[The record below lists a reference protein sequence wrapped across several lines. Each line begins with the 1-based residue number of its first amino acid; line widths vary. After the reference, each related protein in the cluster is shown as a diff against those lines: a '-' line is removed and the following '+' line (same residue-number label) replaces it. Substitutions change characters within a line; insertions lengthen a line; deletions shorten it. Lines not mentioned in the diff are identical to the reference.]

1 MANIILRVVFE
12 GTTYDLDIQSD
23 IPLRLDVSAIEN
35 DRLGSFFG
43 VGSQTFDLPG
53 TKKNNKFFK
62 HAYEIGATDIP
73 AFYNTIQAYVIYDG
87 ETLIQGQLLLLEAL
101 TDQEGYVTYKVQIS
115 DQVVQFKDAIA
126 NKLIAEGDWSA
137 YTHTLTSAS
146 IVDSWSGN
154 LLSGSVFYPLCD
166 FGSDSKA
173 DWPNIPRV
181 ATGTTPGYITT
192 GSTPM
197 QAKQFLPAIRV
208 KDTLDVLFDQVGFTY
223 TGSFVTGSSWENLY
237 ILPKATEGLGAGD
250 AQFNGLEGVGG
261 TVMPQMT
268 SGTTYVLNV
277 QAYSDPGGNFNNS
290 TNTYTVPVSGDY
302 TMSATFTY
310 IVNPV
315 QAGNTPVQFELQFY
329 RNGSPIGVYDV
340 EQLNYLDAPITQTLP
355 AQTYALT
362 AGDLITCRLTAFYSG
377 TQLQSFPFRSTWS
390 LPNSSAP
397 TTYEGTTVNMANQ
410 WDAQTKSLDILKG
423 LIEQFNLVLTPV
435 YNENNKI
442 SIDTFDQWML
452 QGRFI
457 DWTDKFQTAERVGIR
472 HTVSEQQREIKLA
485 NVEDS
490 DRFSKVAQEDTPN
503 FQYGTLRLLSQN
515 NISQGDKNIGT
526 LFAPTV
532 LGSEI
537 QSGSVDEQGNPTFN
551 LNLASSFV
559 FPHLYKF
566 ENAEQ
571 KAYKFKPRIGYKAT
585 NTLPVPI
592 YIGLPV
598 ENIEVT
604 GQYAT
609 LSNVSEIPSVTGS
622 TLDLHFNNTYV
633 PFTGGVNVVSGKTA
647 YTQYWKTYIDSLY
660 WDESKKVTLD
670 IKFNQQEYKDIR
682 LNDKIFIKDQLYRI
696 NKISGFNISN
706 KDVATVELIRLYPA
720 YYTAPEVP
728 VGPTTTTTTSTTTT
742 STTSTTSTSTTTTS
756 TTVPTTTTT
765 TTSTSTT
772 TSTTTVPTTTTT
784 TSTSTTTTTTTFSC
798 NCYSYYIENYDLS
811 QTLTFQYQDCS
822 GSIIQDN
829 VVLPDTTTP
838 SFCACSGSV
847 QRQGGSLAYDIILD
861 WEGCGP
867 EPTTTTTT
875 STTTT
880 LDPLGCYEWE
890 VECLT
895 PGGCLVQY
903 TDCNGDAQE
912 FTAPFDQAGLIC
924 ARPTPSIAGGVVT
937 LTGTCATTTT
947 STSTTTTTTTC
958 ADCYTYY
965 IENYDLGQTLTYQY
979 LDCSGSMSYDNVVLP
994 DTTTPDF
1001 CACSGSVQ
1009 RQGGSLSYDIV
1020 FVWAGCGPEPTTTS
1034 TTTTTTTID
1043 PTGCYEYELECL
1055 NPGGCNVS
1063 YTDCDGNPQ
1072 SYSLPYE
1079 AVGLQCARPTPT
1091 MTGGTVTLT
1100 GPCTTTTT
1108 STSTTTTSTTLP
1120 PTTTTSTTTSTTT
1133 VDPYYYYFAQ
1143 PCGGGS
1149 TVYFRS
1155 LTIYNPGE
1163 SVQIAGYGLTCYEV
1177 GSEGAPTNTND
1188 VINTYIDC
1196 DACNPPTTTT
1206 TSTSTTTSTTTLS
1219 TTYYYLRY
1227 CDSGNQV
1234 FCGGNLQTLS
1244 DQVGNWSIGNSFYNT
1259 CVSACTYL
1267 DTVAPQGS
1275 ISGNVDGQ
1283 TVTRYNSCAGC
1294 TPPTTTT
1301 TTSAPTTTST
1311 STTSTTAAPTT
1322 TSTSTTTTTTTQ
1334 TPNAYIA
1341 ERNDGG
1347 DLGFVGPYGGYS
1359 PGDEVTVNDGSGQCW
1374 TLGAA
1379 VYSGTIDYLIT
1390 GACPPPTTTSTTT
1403 TTTTLANCNQFFSST
1418 SGYSTSAAA
1427 CSATAPTRRR
1437 HDGSGFEP
1445 TIGDTVYSNVDCSST
1460 FNGGGNW
1467 YKTGDGA
1474 AIQIGPT
1481 GIVVDE
1487 VFC

>member
-1 MANIILRVVFE
+1 MADIILRVVFE
-12 GTTYDLDIQSD
+12 GTTYDLDIQND

-87 ETLIQGQLLLLEAL
+87 ETLVQGQLLLLEAL

-166 FGSDSKA
+166 FGTDSKA

-197 QAKQFLPAIRV
+197 QAKQFLPAVRV

-250 AQFNGLEGVGG
+250 AQYNGLEGVGG
-261 TVMPQMT
+261 TTMPQMT
-268 SGTTYVLNV
+268 SGTSYVLNV
-277 QAYSDPGGNFNNS
+277 SAFSDPGGNFDNG

-310 IVNPV
+310 IINPV
-315 QAGNTPVQFELQFY
+315 TAGNSPVQFELQFY
-329 RNGSPIGVYDV
+329 SNGNPIGTYDV
-340 EQLNYLDAPITQTLP
+340 EQLAYDDSPITQTLP
-355 AQTYALT
+355 AQTYSLT
-362 AGDLITCRLTAFYSG
+362 AGDLITCRLTAYYSG

-442 SIDTFDQWML
+442 SIDTFDQWMT

-485 NVEDS
+485 NVDDN
-490 DRFSKVAQEDTPN
+490 DRFSKVAIDDTPN
-503 FQYGTLRLLSQN
+503 FQYGTLRLLSEN
-515 NISQGDKNIGT
+515 NISQGEKNIGT

-537 QSGSVDEQGNPTFN
+537 QSGSVDAEGNPTFN
-551 LNLASSFV
+551 INLASSFV

-585 NTLPVPI
+585 NTLPAPI

-598 ENIEVT
+598 SSIEVT
-604 GQYAT
+604 GTYAT

-622 TLDLHFNNTYV
+622 TFDLHFNNTYV
-633 PFTGGVNVVSGKTA
+633 PFTGGINVTSGKTA

-728 VGPTTTTTTSTTTT
+728 DVPTTTTTTTT

-765 TTSTSTT
+765 TSTSTT
-772 TSTTTVPTTTTT
+772 TTSTTAPTTTTT
-784 TSTSTTTTTTTFSC
+784 TSTSTTTTSTTAFSC
-798 NCYSYYIENYDLS
+798 NCYSYYIENYSLVD
-811 QTLTFQYQDCS
+811 TLTYRYLDCS
-822 GSIIQDN
+822 GSLVEDQ
-829 VVLPDTTTP
+829 VVLPDSSTP

-847 QRQGGSLAYDIILD
+847 ERQGGSLAYDIVLD
-861 WEGCGP
+861 WEGCGV
-867 EPTTTTTT
+867 EPTTTTST

-895 PGGCLVQY
+895 PGGCLTQY

-912 FTAPFDQAGLIC
+912 FTAPYDQAGLIC
-924 ARPTPSIAGGVVT
+924 ARPTPTIAGGVVN

-965 IENYDLGQTLTYQY
+965 IENYDLSQTLTYQY
-979 LDCSGSMSYDNVVLP
+979 LDCSGSMSYDNVVLA

-1009 RQGGSLSYDIV
+1009 RQGGSLAYDIV
-1020 FVWAGCGPEPTTTS
+1020 FVWAGCGPEPTTT
-1034 TTTTTTTID
+1034 TTTSTTTTID
-1043 PTGCYEYELECL
+1043 PTGCYEYEIECL
-1055 NPGGCNVS
+1055 NAGGCNVS

-1072 SYSLPYE
+1072 SYSLPFE

-1091 MTGGTVTLT
+1091 CTGGTVTLT

-1108 STSTTTTSTTLP
+1108 STSTTTTSTTAS
-1120 PTTTTSTTTSTTT
+1120 PTTTTSTTTT
-1133 VDPYYYYFAQ
+1133 A
-1143 PCGGGS
+1143 
-1149 TVYFRS
+1149 
-1155 LTIYNPGE
+1155 
-1163 SVQIAGYGLTCYEV
+1163 
-1177 GSEGAPTNTND
+1177 APT
-1188 VINTYIDC
+1188 TYYARFVECGD
-1196 DACNPPTTTT
+1196 PTGAILAV
-1206 TSTSTTTSTTTLS
+1206 TSTSPIGFQVLWDGFLCYEYLTSGGTGVDGDISGYTSFPNCATCQGTTTTSTTT
-1219 TTYYYLRY
+1219 
-1227 CDSGNQV
+1227 
-1234 FCGGNLQTLS
+1234 
-1244 DQVGNWSIGNSFYNT
+1244 
-1259 CVSACTYL
+1259 A
-1267 DTVAPQGS
+1267 A
-1275 ISGNVDGQ
+1275 
-1283 TVTRYNSCAGC
+1283 
-1294 TPPTTTT
+1294 PTTTT
-1301 TTSAPTTTST
+1301 ST
-1311 STTSTTAAPTT
+1311 TTSTTAAPTT
-1322 TSTSTTTTTTTQ
+1322 TSTTTTSTT
-1334 TPNAYIA
+1334 
-1341 ERNDGG
+1341 
-1347 DLGFVGPYGGYS
+1347 
-1359 PGDEVTVNDGSGQCW
+1359 
-1374 TLGAA
+1374 A
-1379 VYSGTIDYLIT
+1379 V
-1390 GACPPPTTTSTTT
+1390 PTTTSTTT
-1403 TTTTLANCNQFFSST
+1403 TTTTLANCTQVFMQTVGSASSGT
-1418 SGYSTSAAA
+1418 A
-1427 CSATAPTRRR
+1427 CAQSSPTRRR
-1437 HDGSGFEP
+1437 HDGSGTYP
-1445 TIGDTVYSNVDCSST
+1445 GIGDLVYEDINCST
-1460 FNGGGNW
+1460 PFNGQGLW
-1467 YKTGDGA
+1467 YFIAAETSAVQISGA
-1474 AIQIGPT
+1474 GS
-1481 GIVVDE
+1481 VVDK